1 MSNDAKKVSQLNI
14 VSNSGISDR
23 LVILT
28 NPSGIPALQTITL
41 LNVGKSLVS
50 SNSLPIANSTQL
62 GIVKIGS
69 GIDVTNNGTISA
81 NLNFDTGDFSF
92 TNNVISL
99 ANNVDNA
106 VFRIGD
112 DGGTSNSGFVFEFV
126 NAVANLQL
134 LKIERDGHLV
144 TSTIRSR
151 IASGNAELVILTGP
165 SSENKFT
172 FSNTGSFVLAT
183 GEIQSN
189 TGPLNLIS
197 SNNGSSNTTW
207 TLGIDAVMTL
217 PDYGSVP
224 TTAPAG
230 PGFAQ
235 NGGTLYWFD
244 GSDWRTVN
252 LT

>member
-81 NLNFDTGDFSF
+81 NLNFVTGDFSF

-99 ANNVDNA
+99 ANNVD
-106 VFRIGD
+106 
-112 DGGTSNSGFVFEFV
+112 
-126 NAVANLQL
+126 
-134 LKIERDGHLV
+134 
-144 TSTIRSR
+144 
-151 IASGNAELVILTGP
+151 AELVILTGP
-165 SSENKFT
+165 SSENKFI